1 VLLLVDGFGWRFSQ
15 QFQDEPFLATLA
27 RDGRLERLTSQFP
40 STTSAHLTTLH
51 SGQTVGQ
58 SGLYEWYLYEPLLD
72 AIYAPLLFSPSGTM
86 ERELLAVQGVD
97 PRPLYPRPSF
107 YRRLKAAG
115 VRSYLFQ
122 PRAYTP
128 STYSR
133 MLSRGAALRPYASFP
148 AALVEAG
155 RLIREAQTPS
165 YLFLYYEAIDAT
177 SHAYGPSSEQ
187 VEAEILSFLAGM
199 GALFSRTLAA
209 SGKRVCFL
217 LTADHG
223 QVEVEPQATIYL
235 NTDRRFKGVERFIA
249 ANQRGELLV
258 PAGSARDLFL
268 HLRPERLEEA
278 RAFLSTRLQ
287 GLAEVVPTAELIA
300 GGWFG
305 PQVSRRFRQRVG
317 NLVVLP
323 HAGQTVWWYEKER
336 FEMNFHGHHGGLS
349 PQEMY
354 IPLFTRELG

>member
-1 VLLLVDGFGWRFSQ
+1 MHPAFVKPDYGPGGFAGLPERIFQLATSGAYDAVVLLLVDGFGWRFSQ
-15 QFQDEPFLATLA
+15 QFQEEPFLARLA

-86 ERELLAVQGVD
+86 ERELLAALGVD

-115 VRSYLFQ
+115 VSSYLFQ

-133 MLSRGAALRPYASFP
+133 MLSRGAELRPYASFP

-165 YLFLYYEAIDAT
+165 YLFLYYDAIDAT
-177 SHAYGPSSEQ
+177 SHASGPASEQ

-223 QVEVEPQATIYL
+223 QVEVDPQTVVYL

-249 ANQRGELLV
+249 ANRRGELLV

-278 RAFLSTRLQ
+278 RRPSCPNGCR
-287 GLAEVVPTAELIA
+287 
-300 GGWFG
+300 GW
-305 PQVSRRFRQRVG
+305 PRWSQPPS
-317 NLVVLP
+317 
-323 HAGQTVWWYEKER
+323 
-336 FEMNFHGHHGGLS
+336 
-349 PQEMY
+349 
-354 IPLFTRELG
+354 